1 LDVRQTGVRV
11 GHTLTWMSCL
21 QTLGCKR
28 AKTASQAAKLRD
40 RCGARRPGLRN
51 DLHSEPSVNF
61 ANPAVCVIK
70 LGGEV
75 AGRADALANVFR
87 DVAVLV
93 EGGWRCV
100 VCHGG
105 GPQTTLLGQQLGLEV
120 RVVAGQRVTDEAT
133 LRTAC
138 QAIAGEVGCMVVAA
152 AWANGV
158 RGIGISA
165 GVVHARRRPPVAVAS
180 EGGRVVDYG
189 LVGDVSRLELGV
201 IEACWS
207 AGMTPI
213 LNPIGIAEHSDAPLL
228 NINGDTVASAIAVA
242 LRVEHLFAL
251 TSVAGVL
258 RDRDDPSSRIPR
270 LSVAEAHAA
279 IAAGSIGGGMIP
291 KVEEAIA
298 ALAGARAVHILAP
311 EPGALLDAATRPG
324 SRGTVLVGPLAP

>member
-1 LDVRQTGVRV
+1 
-11 GHTLTWMSCL
+11 
-21 QTLGCKR
+21 
-28 AKTASQAAKLRD
+28 
-40 RCGARRPGLRN
+40 
-51 DLHSEPSVNF
+51 VNF
-61 ANPAVCVIK
+61 ASPPVCVVK
-70 LGGEV
+70 LGGDV

-87 DVAVLV
+87 DVAALV
-93 EGGWRCV
+93 EEGWRCV

-105 GPQTTLLGQQLGLEV
+105 GPQTTALGQQLGLDA
-120 RVVAGQRVTDEAT
+120 RVVAGQRVTDEPT
-133 LRTAC
+133 LRVAC

-180 EGGRVVDYG
+180 EGGSVIDYG

-213 LNPIGIAEHSDAPLL
+213 LNPIGIGEDVDAPLL

-251 TSVAGVL
+251 TSVSGVL
-258 RDRDDPSSRIPR
+258 RDRDDPSSRIPS
-270 LSVAEAHAA
+270 LTVAEAHAA
-279 IAAGSIGGGMIP
+279 IAAGSIRGGMIP
-291 KVEEAIA
+291 KVEEALA

-311 EPGALLDAATRPG
+311 EPGALLDAAKRPG
-324 SRGTVLVGPLAP
+324 SRGTVLLGSSAPTEQSDPGPRK